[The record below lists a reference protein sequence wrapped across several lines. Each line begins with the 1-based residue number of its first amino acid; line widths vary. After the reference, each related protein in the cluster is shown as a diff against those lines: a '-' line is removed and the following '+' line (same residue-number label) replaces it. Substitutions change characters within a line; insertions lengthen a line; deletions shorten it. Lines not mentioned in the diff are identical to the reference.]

1 MRRVKLGE
9 VEFSVIESE
18 NPQDSVTI
26 TDKPVES
33 GQDVSDHVK
42 QNPSIISI
50 SGQMIGDDAS
60 DKLKVLKKYQKEGML
75 LKYVGRN
82 IYDNMAIEHISRVHP
97 VANRIGFGFT
107 IKLKQ
112 VRIATAREVDIKIV
126 SPVTKKS
133 NKKSTTKV
141 KSATN
146 NGKQQPKEKVMRP
159 MPKTYP
165 NSPVLAKK
173 SDFIPKTPVEN
184 MNRTISAFKP
194 YGISTPGRGKF

>member
-1 MRRVKLGE
+1 MRRAKLGE

-18 NPQDSVTI
+18 NPQDSVTV

-50 SGQMIGDDAS
+50 SGQMIGDDAA
-60 DKLKVLKKYQKEGML
+60 DKLKMLRKYLKEGAL

-82 IYDNMAIEHISRVHP
+82 IYDNMVIEDINRVHP

-112 VRIATAREVDIKIV
+112 VRIATAKAVQIKV
-126 SPVTKKS
+126 KSPVTKKP
-133 NKKSTTKV
+133 NKKTTTKV
-141 KSATN
+141 KPTTN
-146 NGKQQPKEKVMRP
+146 NGKQQTTGKRP
-159 MPKTYP
+159 MPESYP
-165 NSPVLAKK
+165 NSPVLVKK
-173 SDFIPKTPVEN
+173 SDFIPATPLDN
-184 MNRTISAFKP
+184 MNRIINSFKS
-194 YGISTPGRGKF
+194 YGTSTSGRGKF